1 MATIAYKVVQI
12 QPYAD
17 DLQTQLN
24 TIGSGSYELI
34 NIYNNMAIL
43 SSGSSGIN
51 VTGSVILPAGVVSSS
66 TQIQQNLPPGTVSS
80 SGQAIN
86 WTVLTSSY
94 SDTASYVNPLNQN
107 VSATGTITAGGN
119 LISSNSSGDEG
130 GEILLAKAQTNTTLT
145 GSGITIDSYRNKLRI
160 FEQGGT
166 ARGGYFDL
174 TTLAAGVGTDL
185 TRPATASYA
194 TTASYVSSVP
204 TASVLGV
211 LSYGQW
217 FSTVTQAITGGTT
230 ASVTFE
236 SQSFAQGFK
245 IVSASRFTALQSGV
259 FNFQFSLQLKNSSVD
274 NILYDIWFRENGVDD
289 TWSNTKW
296 EIDKQPS
303 TFGSNVAALNYM
315 AQMNSGS
322 YLELIWSP
330 DTTGGQIFATGSVG
344 GPTRPGI
351 PSAIMTVSQVG

>member
-1 MATIAYKVVQI
+1 M
-12 QPYAD
+12 
-17 DLQTQLN
+17 LFR
-24 TIGSGSYELI
+24 S
-34 NIYNNMAIL
+34 
-43 SSGSSGIN
+43 
-51 VTGSVILPAGVVSSS
+51 
-66 TQIQQNLPPGTVSS
+66 
-80 SGQAIN
+80 
-86 WTVLTSSY
+86 
-94 SDTASYVNPLNQN
+94 
-107 VSATGTITAGGN
+107 
-119 LISSNSSGDEG
+119 
-130 GEILLAKAQTNTTLT
+130 
-145 GSGITIDSYRNKLRI
+145 
-160 FEQGGT
+160 
-166 ARGGYFDL
+166 
-174 TTLAAGVGTDL
+174 
-185 TRPATASYA
+185 
-194 TTASYVSSVP
+194 P

-245 IVSASRFTALQSGV
+245 IISGSRFTALQSGV

-344 GPTRPGI
+344 GPTRPGKI
-351 PSAIMTVSQVG
+351 GRAHV